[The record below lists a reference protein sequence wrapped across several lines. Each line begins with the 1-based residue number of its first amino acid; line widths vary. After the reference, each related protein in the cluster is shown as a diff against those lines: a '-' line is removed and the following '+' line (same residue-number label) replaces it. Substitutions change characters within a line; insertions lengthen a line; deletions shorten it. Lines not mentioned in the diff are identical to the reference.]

1 MFKTIKNQ
9 ISAMIMFCTF
19 SICISANTINTPVI
33 ISDEF
38 APQGVETACEPDC
51 PETPFPLKYDWKYA
65 YDITL
70 PGGCVVTVQYTTRFA
85 CNM

>member
-33 ISDEF
+33 ISDEPS
-38 APQGVETACEPDC
+38 PQGVETACIPDC